1 MRRCRPGNKSRAATT
16 KHVVRRLEDQWPVH
30 ENDQALVEGLRRGDA
45 QAYRELFRLYE
56 HRVFTIAYRMLG
68 NRHEAEDVAQDVFVS
83 LLRSIHSFRGDSLFS
98 TWLFRV
104 AVNHVKNHLKYL
116 KRRRQGMK
124 VAWDAHPGWEPQAA
138 DDGHFPTVGRVDR
151 PDQESSAREMAAKAL
166 EALGRIDEEFREA
179 LVLREMEGLSYDQIA
194 EITGVPEGTV
204 KSRIFRA
211 RAALHRIVFG
221 DEPAGEETP

>member
-1 MRRCRPGNKSRAATT
+1 
-16 KHVVRRLEDQWPVH
+16 VH
-30 ENDQALVEGLRRGDA
+30 ENDQELVAGLQRGDA
-45 QAYRELFRLYE
+45 AAYRELVRQYE

-83 LLRSIHSFRGDSLFS
+83 LIRSIQSFRGESLFS

-104 AVNHVKNHLKYL
+104 AVNHVKNHIKYL
-116 KRRRQGMK
+116 RRRRQQLK

-138 DDGHFPTVGRVDR
+138 NDGHFPTVGRIDR
-151 PDQESSAREMAAKAL
+151 PDDETSARELAAKAL
-166 EALGRIDEEFREA
+166 EALGEIDEEFREA
-179 LVLREMEGLSYDQIA
+179 LVLREIEGLSYDQIA

-204 KSRIFRA
+204 KSRIHRA

-221 DEPAGEETP
+221 EELEEGGEGEP

>member
-1 MRRCRPGNKSRAATT
+1 LN
-16 KHVVRRLEDQWPVH
+16 
-30 ENDQALVEGLRRGDA
+30 ENDQELVDGLRRGDGS
-45 QAYRELFRLYE
+45 AYRELVRLYE

-68 NRHEAEDVAQDVFVS
+68 NRQEAEDVAQDVFVS
-83 LLRSIHSFRGDSLFS
+83 LIRSIHSFRGDSLFS

-104 AVNHVKNHLKYL
+104 AVNHVKNHIKYL
-116 KRRRQGMK
+116 RRRRQQLK
-124 VAWDAHPGWEPQAA
+124 VAWDAVPGWEPQAA

-151 PDQESSAREMAAKAL
+151 PDQETSARELATKAL
-166 EALGRIDEEFREA
+166 AALEEIEPEFREA
-179 LVLREMEGLSYDQIA
+179 LVLREMEGMSYDQIA

-221 DEPAGEETP
+221 KELEEGEDSEP